1 MREMHKLSKTT
12 EERKVSNNIE
22 AGSHSQS
29 LGAILTHEQY
39 ERIYNACLK
48 KGHTK
53 SKDDAISKKSWLNCF
68 ALKEKGIK
76 VFLFAKHGQYYRIRI
91 QLDSSLTIDKNA
103 PTGLLINSKDI
114 KKMTNGV
121 DRALNDLNVPLK
133 LDSMKMGRIDLTIN
147 IIFSSNKELMEYIRL
162 LKKGRII
169 AKYKLSAFDPEDN
182 KAKDPD
188 RANEHSYCISCKSA
202 SFFAYDKI
210 DELEMVGRIPKN
222 TIENNILRLEIQ
234 FKRPALKKHLGEEAL
249 ESNEK
254 LLSAAIQ
261 KSAFV
266 VAWYLKRMQPD
277 CRKYLRYK
285 DALTKIKKEQLSKHT
300 RERMLYLLRK
310 TSDCETLNASI
321 KKMKEKFSLSKSQ
334 CDTILKKFSKLGF
347 SPITLT
353 NDSEYEELPSFSVIL
368 SKSSAI

>member
-1 MREMHKLSKTT
+1 M
-12 EERKVSNNIE
+12 SNKIE

-39 ERIYNACLK
+39 ERIYNVCLK

-76 VFLFAKHGQYYRIRI
+76 VFLFAKYGKYYRIRI

-114 KKMTNGV
+114 KKMTTGV
-121 DRALNDLNVPLK
+121 DKALNDLNVPLK

-147 IIFSSNKELMEYIRL
+147 IIFSSNKE
-162 LKKGRII
+162 
-169 AKYKLSAFDPEDN
+169 
-182 KAKDPD
+182 
-188 RANEHSYCISCKSA
+188 
-202 SFFAYDKI
+202 
-210 DELEMVGRIPKN
+210 
-222 TIENNILRLEIQ
+222 
-234 FKRPALKKHLGEEAL
+234 
-249 ESNEK
+249 
-254 LLSAAIQ
+254 
-261 KSAFV
+261 
-266 VAWYLKRMQPD
+266 RMQPD

-285 DALTKIKKEQLSKHT
+285 DALSKIEKAKLSIHT

-310 TSDCETLNASI
+310 TSDSETLNAAI

-353 NDSEYEELPSFSVIL
+353 NDSEYEELPSFPVIL
-368 SKSSAI
+368 SRFSAV